1 MPSVALEE
9 ILNAARPGVS
19 LEQQLYTSDAI
30 FRQDLDL
37 VFGRNWL
44 YAGHLARIP
53 RPGDYFTFE
62 LGTESL
68 IIIRSDQDQIHAV
81 WNVCRH
87 RGSRICTEPA
97 GSARTLVCPYHQW
110 AYARDGRLLK
120 ARLMQDATSPGRY
133 DLARAEVRILE
144 GLIFV
149 HLGDETQDFAE
160 FQRLMEPRLRH
171 HVLESARLAHL
182 RTYEIKANWKLV
194 LENSRECYHCGAG
207 HPQYCRAVGFAAA
220 IGSPD
225 LAQQDARLRQ
235 LKPSSEQDPGIESAE
250 VPFTP
255 HGWYHFRR
263 FRLRSDFVTESM
275 DGRAVAPLMGSLPGW
290 DTGSFAIVTLP
301 NLLLEAN
308 SDYVMTLRITPAG
321 PQRTL
326 AEVCWF
332 VHGDARE
339 GIDYDVDRLTEF
351 WRLTSEQDWK
361 LCEDNQLG
369 VNSSRYVPGPYG
381 PDERGVEHFVRWYL
395 HQLQPRQER

>member
-1 MPSVALEE
+1 MSVDLEE
-9 ILNAARPGVS
+9 IVKAAKPGLT
-19 LEQQLYTSDAI
+19 LEQKFYTSEAVLN
-30 FRQDLDL
+30 RDLSC

-44 YAGHLARIP
+44 YAGHVARIP
-53 RPGDYFTFE
+53 APGDFFTFE
-62 LGTESL
+62 LGDESL
-68 IIIRSDQDQIHAV
+68 IIIRDEKEQVWAV

-97 GSARTLVCPYHQW
+97 GSARALVCPYHQW
-110 AYARDGRLLK
+110 AYAKDGRLLK
-120 ARLMQDATSPGRY
+120 ARLMQDSIPPGDY
-133 DLARAEVRILE
+133 DLARAKVRILE

-149 HLGDETQDFAE
+149 HLGAEPQDFAE
-160 FQRLMEPRLRH
+160 FQRLMEPRLH
-171 HVLESARLAHL
+171 QHDLQSARLAHI
-182 RTYEIKANWKLV
+182 RTYGIKANWKLV
-194 LENSRECYHCGAG
+194 VENSRECYHCGVG

-220 IGSPD
+220 IGSPN
-225 LAQQDARLRQ
+225 LAQQDTALRQ
-235 LKPSSEQDPGIESAE
+235 PRPSGEHDLDIERAE

-263 FRLRSDFVTESM
+263 FSLRPGFVTESM
-275 DGRAVAPLMGSLPGW
+275 DGRPVAPLMGSLPGW
-290 DTGSFAIVTLP
+290 DSGSFAIVTLP

-308 SDYVMTLRITPAG
+308 SDYVMTLRITPTG
-321 PQRTL
+321 SQQTS

-332 VHGDARE
+332 VRGDARE
-339 GIDYDVDRLTEF
+339 GFDYDVHHLTEF

-395 HQLQPRQER
+395 HQLRSEQEH